1 VNSKKANYWPHA
13 IVLSIFG
20 VFGLCVWTVKK
31 AVDNPVQM
39 DSFYFESYQNVDE
52 NINEIMIRQKAFE
65 SKYSLEIPREN
76 FKIGKKNS
84 IEIKITK
91 KDSGRF
97 VNDANISVVITRP
110 NTVEFDKHLD
120 FISSKDG
127 VYRFTPFEILRPG
140 RWQIM
145 SKVSVDGLISFNKLE
160 VNATK

>member
-1 VNSKKANYWPHA
+1 MSSKKANYWPHS

-39 DSFYFESYQNVDE
+39 DSFYFESYQDVDE
-52 NINEIMIRQKAFE
+52 NINKIMLKQMAFDK
-65 SKYSLEIPREN
+65 KYTLVVPKEN
-76 FKIGKKNS
+76 FKLDSKNS
-84 IEIKITK
+84 ISIKLSQ
-91 KDSGRF
+91 KDSGEA

-110 NTVEFDKHLD
+110 SSVAFDKNLE
-120 FISSKDG
+120 FISSEDG
-127 VYRFTPFEILRPG
+127 VYKFSSFEIHKPG

-145 SKVSVDGLISFNKLE
+145 SKVTVDGLTSFNKLE

>member
-13 IVLSIFG
+13 IVLAIFG

-39 DSFYFESYQNVDE
+39 DSFYFESYQDVDTD
-52 NINEIMIRQKAFE
+52 INKIMMSQMAFDK
-65 SKYSLEIPREN
+65 KYTLEVPRDN
-76 FKIGKKNS
+76 FKLGGENS
-84 IEIKITK
+84 VSIKLTNK
-91 KDSGRF
+91 ESGDA

-110 NTVEFDKHLD
+110 ATVEFDKNLKLQ
-120 FISSKDG
+120 SSENGLYEFSKFD
-127 VYRFTPFEILRPG
+127 INRPG

-145 SKVSVDGLISFNKLE
+145 SKVTVGGLTSFNKLE

>member
-1 VNSKKANYWPHA
+1 MSSKKANYWPHA
-13 IVLSIFG
+13 ILLSIVG

-52 NINEIMIRQKAFE
+52 DINNIMMRQKAFDK
-65 SKYSLEIPREN
+65 KYILEIPKEN
-76 FKIGKKNS
+76 FKLNSENS
-84 IEIKITK
+84 IWIKLTNK
-91 KDSGRF
+91 KSGKA

-110 NTVEFDKHLD
+110 NTVEFDKKPKL
-120 FISSKDG
+120 ISSENGLYK
-127 VYRFTPFEILRPG
+127 FSKFEIHKPG

-145 SKVSVDGLISFNKLE
+145 SKITAEGLTSFNKIE